1 MTKKY
6 CNINNNKKKR
16 NANDNGNNNDNVRF
30 LITKTVIIAI
40 MDELVIIII
49 TVIKLAYTRNSM
61 KKKEINK
68 LDLIK
73 ELRIEIFFII
83 NATNTK
89 RKC

>member
-1 MTKKY
+1 
-6 CNINNNKKKR
+6 
-16 NANDNGNNNDNVRF
+16 
-30 LITKTVIIAI
+30 

-68 LDLIK
+68 LDLTK

>member
-1 MTKKY
+1 
-6 CNINNNKKKR
+6 
-16 NANDNGNNNDNVRF
+16 
-30 LITKTVIIAI
+30 

-68 LDLIK
+68 LDLTK
-73 ELRIEIFFII
+73 ELRIEVFFII

-89 RKC
+89 RNGTYNTFHGPLSQKWIDGRY